1 MVDYTSHI
9 ILESGYLTTH
19 ILRHQMQYV
28 TDTETAMPGIEDL
41 ILFSDTTG
49 TPEEFSPENFKEG
62 IDKLRSR
69 LDAEAPHEEIKSIL
83 LRLKSALHSHP
94 NIVHELLPEDIG
106 QMTRGIKHNAD
117 IVLVKDKTKQ
127 TRKVAKKQMSRE
139 ELAQAINNPPEDF

>member
-1 MVDYTSHI
+1 MS
-9 ILESGYLTTH
+9 
-19 ILRHQMQYV
+19 
-28 TDTETAMPGIEDL
+28 GIEDL

-49 TPEEFSPENFKEG
+49 TPEEFNPETFQEG
-62 IDKLRSR
+62 ISKLRGR

-83 LRLKSALHSHP
+83 LRLKAALHAHP

-127 TRKVAKKQMSRE
+127 IRKTAKKQMTRE
-139 ELAQAINNPPEDF
+139 ELAAAINAPPDDF